1 MESSSILDSTE
12 QKALEQLRKE
22 VEDEK
27 IIQPGDTIGCDD
39 WTLIRFLRARSFNV
53 KEAKTMLIK
62 CQEWRKSVEGIG
74 IDALYDE
81 MDIFDYP
88 ERETIAKFWPTDKV
102 SNSVSS
108 MFFMINWII
117 TARSPPLR
125 AYVGKGRL
133 YQEVDPKI
141 HWRSLLVMLESF
153 VRELMPACAKTSGKP
168 VDGTCIIVDF
178 NGFGLRQFWKMKY
191 LMKDALQIAQDYYPE
206 TMGRVIFINTPATFS
221 MIWAVIK
228 PWLSQI
234 TASKVE
240 ILGSNIN
247 TLLEYVDAENLPS
260 SFGGKCK
267 CEDLGGCDLSSVG
280 PWLEGRVY
288 KGRGQSKYM
297 AKSLELEKEG
307 DI

>member
-12 QKALEQLRKE
+12 QKALEQLWKE
-22 VEDEK
+22 VEDDK

-39 WTLIRFLRARSFNV
+39 WTLIRFLRARNFNV
-53 KEAKTMLIK
+53 KETKTMLIK
-62 CQEWRKSVEGIG
+62 CQEWRKSVEGVG
-74 IDALYDE
+74 INALYDE

-88 ERETIAKFWPTDKV
+88 ERETVSKYWPVWYHKTDKQGRPLCV
-102 SNSVSS
+102 HILGKRDV
-108 MFFMINWII
+108 
-117 TARSPPLR
+117 TA
-125 AYVGKGRL
+125 L

-168 VDGTCIIVDF
+168 VDGTCIVVDF
-178 NGFGLRQFWKMKY
+178 NGFGLRQFWEMKY
-191 LMKDALQIAQDYYPE
+191 LIKEALQIAQDYYPE
-206 TMGRVIFINTPATFS
+206 TMGRVILINTPATFS

-240 ILGSNIN
+240 ILGYSID

-260 SFGGKCK
+260 SLGGKCK

-288 KGRGQSKYM
+288 QGRGQSKYK
-297 AKSLELEKEG
+297 AKSPELEKEG